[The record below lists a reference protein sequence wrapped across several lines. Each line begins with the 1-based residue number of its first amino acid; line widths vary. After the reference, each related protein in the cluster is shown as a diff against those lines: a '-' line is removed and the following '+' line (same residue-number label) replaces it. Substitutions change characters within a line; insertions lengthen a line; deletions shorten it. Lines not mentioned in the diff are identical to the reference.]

1 MNVYVSTISTSETG
15 SLRIGRRLLRTC
27 WSVMLTG
34 LMGSVMLT
42 GPVTIGE
49 MLQMKLLLPPSRNK
63 QQLSFSC

>member
-15 SLRIGRRLLRTC
+15 SLRIGRRLLRT
-27 WSVMLTG
+27 SVMLTG